1 MEGLKLVEKVFYP
14 ILFCLLG
21 VAIYYSRTDLAYFES
36 VIVADD
42 GLFQNIIFFTI
53 LFASIMCFYRAS
65 ILKPFRG
72 SLFSGCQI
80 ILGFVFFIFSMDEI
94 SWMQRIFHYATPGF
108 FQTHNVRGQMNF
120 HHLVIGG
127 FYINNIVFTLA
138 IKILATLYF
147 LILPFLYP
155 RYERVRNFV
164 NRFAIPLP
172 RYTQTTVYVILGL
185 FVNLIHSEFY
195 YVVFELGFY
204 WLLVLMMYNPLNDEV
219 FSRKTLN
226 R

>member
-1 MEGLKLVEKVFYP
+1 MGAIKLVEKVFYP

-21 VAIYYSRTDLAYFES
+21 FAIYYSRVNVEYFES
-36 VIVADD
+36 VIVSDD
-42 GLFQNIIFFTI
+42 GIFQNIIFFTI
-53 LFASIMCFYRAS
+53 LFASLMCFYRAS

-72 SLFSGCQI
+72 GLFSACQVLVG
-80 ILGFVFFIFSMDEI
+80 ILFFLFAMDEI
-94 SWMQRIFHYATPGF
+94 SWMQRIFNFATPAF
-108 FQTHNVRGQMNF
+108 FQTHNIRNQFNF
-120 HHLVIGG
+120 HHLVING
-127 FYINNIVFTLA
+127 FYINNLVFTLA

-155 RYERVRNFV
+155 RKEEVRNFV
-164 NRFAIPLP
+164 NKFAIPLP
-172 RYTQTTVYVILGL
+172 RYTQTSVYILL
-185 FVNLIHSEFY
+185 AILVNLIHSEFY

-219 FSRKTLN
+219 FKRKTLV